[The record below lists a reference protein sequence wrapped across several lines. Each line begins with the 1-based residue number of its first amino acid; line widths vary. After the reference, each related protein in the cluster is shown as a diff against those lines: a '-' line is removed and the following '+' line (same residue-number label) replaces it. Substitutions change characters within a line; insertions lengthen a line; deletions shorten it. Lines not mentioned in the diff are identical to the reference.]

1 MNLTKSELSRMKKMQ
16 KVVGVEFKD
25 LNLLYRA
32 LCHTS
37 YVHEKNQISENIKSN
52 ERLEFLG
59 DAIVGLIIVEELF
72 KRYPDT
78 AEGDLSKAKAVLASE
93 TVLSRVARKLDLGRY
108 LFLGRGELH
117 SGGRN
122 RDSIL
127 ADSVEALCGALF
139 LDRGLDFVKNFL
151 LEVLSPYIKEVMDE
165 KLWIDYKTKLQEITQ
180 SEYKLLPEYHLMEV
194 SGPPHNPVFIM
205 EVTIMNRTYGI
216 GKGKTKKEAEQE
228 AACKGMKKLSSE
240 LLSKVTEEN
249 MVENG

>member
-1 MNLTKSELSRMKKMQ
+1 LNLTKSELNRLKKIQ
-16 KVVGVEFKD
+16 KVMGFDFEN
-25 LNLLYRA
+25 LSLLYRA

-37 YVHEKNQISENIKSN
+37 YVHEKNQVSENIKSN

-93 TVLSRVARKLDLGRY
+93 TVLSRVAKKIDLGRY

-127 ADSVEALCGALF
+127 ADAVEALCGALF
-139 LDRGLDFVKNFL
+139 LDRGLDYVRDFL
-151 LEVLSPYIKEVMDE
+151 LEVISPYIKEVMDE

-180 SEYKLLPEYHLMEV
+180 SEYKLLPEYHLLEV
-194 SGPPHNPVFIM
+194 SGPPHNPLFIM
-205 EVTIMNRTYGI
+205 EVMIMNRTYGI

-228 AACKGMKKLSSE
+228 AACKGMKKL
-240 LLSKVTEEN
+240 LSDIEKSNSKEKIQ
-249 MVENG
+249 